1 VPNTIRI
8 AFTTLLIL
16 VFANVVLAEVV
27 TIEVAIKSVDATGRT
42 ITATRKDKTL
52 KLDVSPEAE
61 VTINGKA
68 GELDA
73 LAAGQTAKID
83 YETTLEIV
91 TKIEATA
98 SPSGPPSLVELSE
111 LNSGTYTVDPW
122 ISPDGLTIYWTFE
135 GTIWTA
141 QRKDARSLF
150 ENKRKLVR
158 GRHATVIADGLR
170 MVMLAARSDGQKGE
184 SLYEAER
191 SSVDDGLSR
200 PREIRELRDEPSPK
214 SPCLSPDGL
223 TLYFNRSRNQG
234 VEFAYATRN
243 SLNDSWSPAKLL
255 PVDAGDIE
263 GRWTWAFVMNDGLAM
278 LCSVEGQQNAGETGN
293 LLMLSRKSEVAPFEN
308 PQFITVQG
316 LAPLTGRAARYVE
329 STGELV
335 FARSVREREFKLW
348 MVKHLDLE
356 FVAATK

>member
-200 PREIRELRDEPSPK
+200 PREIRELRDEPSP
-214 SPCLSPDGL
+214 
-223 TLYFNRSRNQG
+223 RSS
-234 VEFAYATRN
+234 E
-243 SLNDSWSPAKLL
+243 LL
-255 PVDAGDIE
+255 KA
-263 GRWTWAFVMNDGLAM
+263 
-278 LCSVEGQQNAGETGN
+278 
-293 LLMLSRKSEVAPFEN
+293 LSRAE
-308 PQFITVQG
+308 
-316 LAPLTGRAARYVE
+316 
-329 STGELV
+329 
-335 FARSVREREFKLW
+335 
-348 MVKHLDLE
+348 
-356 FVAATK
+356 